1 MVHIRKLALINWHN
15 KIIKTVTLLF
25 SRRKKL
31 TPGSVCHCSLQSN
44 WGGHHVEVYIRK
56 KLIVNVS
63 LTLPL
68 VLFSSFSSSYFYLC
82 PYFVFVLSKYLLPP
96 SLATVLWLL
105 CRSVSSTQRCRQLLK
120 PTGGDGGW
128 WVFIWPDQGPS
139 IAFSLVWN
147 SRLRFEWSGQ

>member
-25 SRRKKL
+25 SRRKKFDSRFRL
-31 TPGSVCHCSLQSN
+31 PLQSSEQLRRPSCR
-44 WGGHHVEVYIRK
+44 GLHLQETYCKRLFDSSVGSFLKFFKFIF
-56 KLIVNVS
+56 LS
-63 LTLPL
+63 LSI
-68 VLFSSFSSSYFYLC
+68 FF
-82 PYFVFVLSKYLLPP
+82 LSKYLLPP
-96 SLATVLWLL
+96 SLATGLWSL